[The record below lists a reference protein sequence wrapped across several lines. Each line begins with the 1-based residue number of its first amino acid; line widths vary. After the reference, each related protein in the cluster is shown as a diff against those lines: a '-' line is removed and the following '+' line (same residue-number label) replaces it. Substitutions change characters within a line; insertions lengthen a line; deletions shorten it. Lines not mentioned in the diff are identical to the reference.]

1 MAEGDRTRESP
12 GSRDPAHLRVRAGA
26 GHGTV
31 HGVRQ
36 LTSFVDVHAH
46 NFPVLSAAER
56 EAEHAWL
63 TANRFTGPP
72 APEWVAETALAFM
85 DAHGIALQLLS
96 MPMDVPA
103 ERARAINDRGAA
115 VAAAMPD
122 RFGFL
127 ATIPA
132 GDPRAVDE
140 IRRAADELGADGF
153 VMSTNTGGTYF
164 GDPIYDTVFAEL
176 DRRHAPVFV
185 HPSAP
190 AGLDLTACGRP
201 GPVLE
206 FVFDTP
212 RTVADAVFAR
222 VFERYPNMKM
232 ILAHGGGALPAVWAR
247 VAALGP
253 MPWVPNPL
261 GVTADDVTAQFAG
274 LYFEMA
280 NAAHSVGPLLD
291 FTTADHI
298 LFGFD
303 YPLSDMKVHEDY
315 LRDFLNSTALDDEEF
330 AAITANTVAVF
341 PTLSARLSDRVTAS

>member
-1 MAEGDRTRESP
+1 MRRLT
-12 GSRDPAHLRVRAGA
+12 GA
-26 GHGTV
+26 
-31 HGVRQ
+31 
-36 LTSFVDVHAH
+36 LDVHAH

-56 EAEHAWL
+56 EAENTWL
-63 TANRFTGPP
+63 AANRFTGPP
-72 APEWVAETALAFM
+72 APEWVAESALAFM

-96 MPMDVPA
+96 MPMDVAA
-103 ERARAINDRGAA
+103 ERARDINDRGAA
-115 VAAAMPD
+115 VAAAKPD

-132 GDPRAVDE
+132 AEPRRAVDE

-164 GDPIYDTVFAEL
+164 GDPLYEPIFAEL

-190 AGLDLTACGRP
+190 AGLEVTACGRP

-212 RTVADAVFAR
+212 RTVVDAVFAR
-222 VFERYPNMKM
+222 VFENYPDMKM
-232 ILAHGGGALPAVWAR
+232 VLAHGGGALPAVWSR

-253 MPWVPNPL
+253 MPWVPNPRA
-261 GVTADDVTAQFAG
+261 VTADDIKAQLAS

-291 FTTADHI
+291 LTTADHI
-298 LFGFD
+298 LFGTD

-315 LRDFLNSTALDDEEF
+315 IRDFLNSTALDDAEF
-330 AAITANTVAVF
+330 AAINASTLAVF
-341 PTLSARLSDRVTAS
+341 PQLGKRLSTVGAT

>member
-1 MAEGDRTRESP
+1 M
-12 GSRDPAHLRVRAGA
+12 
-26 GHGTV
+26 
-31 HGVRQ
+31 RQ
-36 LTSFVDVHAH
+36 LSGFVDVHSH

-56 EAEHAWL
+56 EAEHTWL
-63 TANRFTGPP
+63 AANRFTGPP
-72 APEWVAETALAFM
+72 APEWVAELALAFM

-96 MPMDVPA
+96 MPVDVPA
-103 ERARAINDRGAA
+103 ERAREINDRAAA

-132 GDPRAVDE
+132 AEPQRAVDE
-140 IRRAADELGADGF
+140 IGRAADELGADGF

-164 GDPIYDTVFAEL
+164 GDPLYDPVFAEL

-190 AGLDLTACGRP
+190 AGLELTACGRP

-212 RTVADAVFAR
+212 RTVVDAVFSR

-232 ILAHGGGALPAVWAR
+232 VLAHGGGALPAVWAR

-253 MPWVPNPL
+253 MPWVPNPR
-261 GVTADDVTAQFAG
+261 GVTADDVIAQFAS
-274 LYFEMA
+274 LYFETA
-280 NAAHSVGPLLD
+280 NAAHSLRPLLEM
-291 FTTADHI
+291 TTADHI
-298 LFGFD
+298 LFGTD

-315 LRDFLNSTALDDEEF
+315 MQDFLSSTALDNAEF
-330 AAITANTVAVF
+330 AAITPNTLAVF
-341 PTLSARLSDRVTAS
+341 PALGRRLSAAGAV